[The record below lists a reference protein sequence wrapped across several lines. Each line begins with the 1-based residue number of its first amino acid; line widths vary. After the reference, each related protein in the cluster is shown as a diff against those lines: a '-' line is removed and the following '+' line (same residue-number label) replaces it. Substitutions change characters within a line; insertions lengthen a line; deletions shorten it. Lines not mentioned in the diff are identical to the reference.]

1 MNDSDRPPVGPV
13 GPGERVDR
21 VITPPDSPGTPGLS
35 GMARQRDVPRPHSPS
50 PVIRFLDR
58 LGGPVIVTLAVLL
71 IALVGGLDYATGSEM
86 AFSAFYLLPIALV
99 AWSVGRSFGLAFA
112 MIGALVWLTADLSAG
127 HVYSRTWVPYWNSG
141 IRLLVFIVVA
151 VTVSGMR
158 RLWLSEHKLA
168 RTDQLT
174 GAQNGRAFY
183 DLVELEMSRALRY
196 ERPFTLAYLDVD
208 DFKAVNDAGGHNE
221 GDRLLRRIVHTIR
234 SNIRSMDAIARL
246 GGDEFAILLPETGP
260 GAADVALRKIQHR
273 LLEMTRSEAQ
283 PVGFSIGAIVCV
295 GPPESADRLIGIADQ
310 LMYEVKRGGKNG
322 LRIETLDDNF
332 TIEAI
337 LQRG

>member
-1 MNDSDRPPVGPV
+1 VRQ
-13 GPGERVDR
+13 
-21 VITPPDSPGTPGLS
+21 LS
-35 GMARQRDVPRPHSPS
+35 RMSAPAV
-50 PVIRFLDR
+50 
-58 LGGPVIVTLAVLL
+58 VTLAVLL
-71 IALVGGLDYATGSEM
+71 VALGGILDYATGFELSM
-86 AFSAFYLLPIALV
+86 LAFYLLPVGVV
-99 AWSVGRSFGLAFA
+99 AWSVGRTPGLAFA
-112 MIGALVWLTADLSAG
+112 VISSVIWLTADLSTG
-127 HVYSRTWVPYWNSG
+127 HTYTHGWLPYWNG
-141 IRLLVFIVVA
+141 GVRFLVFAVVA
-151 VTVSGMR
+151 VSVSGAR
-158 RLWLSEHKLA
+158 RLWLSEHNLA
-168 RTDQLT
+168 RTDHLT

-221 GDRLLRRIVHTIR
+221 GDRLLRRIAQTIR
-234 SNIRSMDAIARL
+234 TNIRSMDAIARL

-260 GAADVALRKIQHR
+260 QAAAVALRKIQHR

-295 GPPESADRLIGIADQ
+295 GPPESADRLIGFADQ

-322 LRIETLDDNF
+322 LRIELLDENF
-332 TIEAI
+332 SIEAI